1 VVQRRGNLDEDFS
14 RIPAKTKHS
23 STRNGFRQAYY
34 FTLDIKAMGRALEGV
49 GCAKD
54 LNLATTNGTSKVHSR
69 EFRAHLCE
77 GKEKMELIS
86 SPTT

>member
-1 VVQRRGNLDEDFS
+1 
-14 RIPAKTKHS
+14 
-23 STRNGFRQAYY
+23 
-34 FTLDIKAMGRALEGV
+34 MGRALEGV